1 MIMKLMRPDLTKDAI
16 PKSLTAKLGKNQA
29 GE

>member
-1 MIMKLMRPDLTKDAI
+1 MRPDLTKDAI